1 MAKLTPSR
9 MVALATLAAIAVGL
23 ATPAFAKTYDRNGA
37 QRGDFIYVPVDSGCA
52 GNRAWCDM
60 ARY

>member
-9 MVALATLAAIAVGL
+9 MFALATLAAIAVGL
-23 ATPAFAKTYDRNGA
+23 ATPAFAIPYDRNGA
-37 QRGDFIYVPVDSGCA
+37 KRGDFVYVPGDSNCVGH
-52 GNRAWCDM
+52 AWCDM